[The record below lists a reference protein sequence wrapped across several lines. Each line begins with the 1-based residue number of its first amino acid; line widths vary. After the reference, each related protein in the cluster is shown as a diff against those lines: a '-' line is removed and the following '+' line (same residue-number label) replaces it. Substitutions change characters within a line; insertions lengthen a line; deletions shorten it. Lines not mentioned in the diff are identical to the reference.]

1 MRARIPVCTA
11 WRQKTETQVREVSVR
26 FISRSKNQEMP
37 QASSPHFQTESPRT
51 TQLISTDGKKRLGS
65 RSLTQTGPAT
75 AVSAPRSESP
85 AAVPV
90 SCLSYSHLWKGTQ
103 SIQGLCE
110 KEIFLIKKKQKN
122 THLIPNKQT
131 LRNPCLGSSE
141 APDDWN

>member
-26 FISRSKNQEMP
+26 FTSRSKNQEMP
-37 QASSPHFQTESPRT
+37 QPSSPLFQTESPRT
-51 TQLISTDGKKRLGS
+51 TQLISTGGKKEAGFPFLD
-65 RSLTQTGPAT
+65 TGPAT
-75 AVSAPRSESP
+75 AVSAPHSKSP

-90 SCLSYSHLWKGTQ
+90 SYLSYSHLWKGTQ

-110 KEIFLIKKKQKN
+110 KEIFLILKKTKN
-122 THLIPNKQT
+122 KKHLIPNKQT